1 MTNNKNK
8 KNPSYI
14 SLLGQKHA
22 QFDRVCAQTAIFF
35 IKKFAHI
42 KKKRS
47 FAPDFNGKDG
57 KREKFTPYYI
67 YKISCRYYKQ
77 KY

>member
-1 MTNNKNK
+1 MLLAFWAKNMHSLIGFVHK
-8 KNPSYI
+8 RLSFSSK
-14 SLLGQKHA
+14 SLL
-22 QFDRVCAQTAIFF
+22 IL
-35 IKKFAHI
+35 